1 LKVVL
6 DCETDGLLEEVT
18 TVWCIAVMDVDTEEV
33 TTFSPCHQ
41 SLDLSDFNSWLV
53 QNQVVEIIGHNIIGY
68 DAPVLNRI
76 LGVDFSKVRVTDTLV
91 LSRLYDPTR
100 PQHSLKSWGIELN
113 KHKGDYDDWSKF
125 TGEMLEYCIN
135 DIRVTLAMYK
145 VLNAET
151 DSLSAQSVTLE
162 HRTAEA
168 IGRQTRRGWLLDERK
183 AMVLVAELQSE
194 IVTVTDKVRETFK
207 PLPVFKPLNHPKEK
221 KLNKDGSISAR
232 YQKQLDLGAKW
243 VDDVWGYYD
252 YPEFNLGSRQQ
263 IGRYLQHFGWKPTQ
277 LTETGLPVV
286 NEKTL
291 GEITDIPEAELI
303 NNYLM
308 LQKRYAQVTS
318 WLNALSDD
326 GRIRGYVNPC
336 GTVTGRMTHSKPNL
350 AQVPAVYSP
359 YGKECRELFTVPRRY
374 KLVGMDASGLELRML
389 AHYMNDNDYTYEV
402 LNGDIHTANQRA
414 AGLESRDKAK
424 TFIYAFLYGAGDG
437 KIGEIVGGTARQGA
451 VLKENFLNNT
461 PALAA
466 LRSRVTTA
474 AGKGYLKGLDGRRIK
489 VRSEHSALN
498 TLLQGA
504 GAVVMKQALVHLED
518 YANAEGIDYHF
529 IGNIHD
535 EIQTE
540 VREDQATRFGELAV
554 RAVIDTTESLNL
566 RCPLDAEYKIGSNW
580 ADTH

>member
-1 LKVVL
+1 LRIVL
-6 DCETDGLLEEVT
+6 DCETDGLLHEVT
-18 TVWCIAVMDVDTEEV
+18 TVWCIAVMDVDTENV

-41 SLDLSDFNSWLV
+41 GLDLSDFNSWLV
-53 QNQVVEIIGHNIIGY
+53 QNHVVEIIGHNIIGY
-68 DAPVLNRI
+68 DVPVLERL
-76 LGVDFSKVRVTDTLV
+76 LGVDFSKVGVIDTLV

-100 PQHSLKSWGIELN
+100 QSHSLKSWGIELN
-113 KHKGDYDDWSKF
+113 KHKGDYNDWSKF
-125 TGEMLEYCIN
+125 TGEMLEYCVN

-145 VLNAET
+145 VFDTEDN
-151 DSLSAQSVTLE
+151 SLSTESVALE
-162 HRTAEA
+162 HRTAGA

-183 AMVLVAELQSE
+183 SMVLVAELQSE
-194 IVTVTDKVRETFK
+194 IVNVTAKVRETFK
-207 PLPVFKPLNHPKEK
+207 PLPVFVPLNHPGQK

-232 YQKQLDLGAKW
+232 YQKQLDLGAEW

-263 IGRYLQHFGWKPTQ
+263 IGRYLQHFGWKPKET
-277 LTETGLPVV
+277 TETGLPVV

-318 WLNALSDD
+318 WLKALSND

-359 YGKECRELFTVPRRY
+359 YGKECRSLFVVPKGY

-389 AHYMNDNDYTYEV
+389 AHYMNDKDYTYEV

-437 KIGEIVGGTARQGA
+437 KIGEIVGGTARQGK
-451 VLKENFLNNT
+451 VLKANFLNNT
-461 PALAA
+461 PALAT
-466 LRSRVTTA
+466 LRSRVA
-474 AGKGYLKGLDGRRIK
+474 KASGKGYLKGLDGRRIK

-518 YANAEGIDYHF
+518 YANKEGLDYHF

-554 RAVIDTTESLNL
+554 QAVVDTTETLNL
-566 RCPLDAEYKIGSNW
+566 RCPLDAEYKIGNNW